1 MFVVV
6 ADALQ
11 LTAARELPGEKLQAS
26 PQTLAVE
33 EHKELG
39 HHSGEEKEKKKN
51 EADAALLPLHLM
63 VLAAGGNCLCG
74 PFLRV

>member
-6 ADALQ
+6 ADPLQ

-26 PQTLAVE
+26 PQTFAVE

-39 HHSGEEKEKKKN
+39 HHSGEEKKKKN
-51 EADAALLPLHLM
+51 EADVALLALHLM
-63 VLAAGGNCLCG
+63 VLAVGGNGLCG
-74 PFLRV
+74 PFL